1 MNLIARGP
9 PRSCTFRVGERSG
22 VWYVNK
28 NDSFYGDYLS
38 RGQAIEAACFGART
52 VEAKGGVALVVT
64 LPGDVPVAHLTVAL
78 KTGSGRKPA
87 YG

>member
-1 MNLIARGP
+1 VNLIPRGP

-52 VEAKGGVALVVT
+52 VEAQGGVALVVT
-64 LPGDVPVAHLTVAL
+64 LPGEVPVAHRTGAL